1 MLYTRKIFPEIQ
13 EVILRDESIVLTGA
27 RQVGKTSL
35 LLLLKHFLEEQGKS
49 CHYLNLENNDHLKA
63 LNKHPFQLFELI
75 PESKVKQYVCIDEIQ
90 YLDNPTNFLK
100 LLYDEKRSEVKVIA
114 SGSSS
119 FYIDKKFKD
128 SLVGR
133 KFLFEVQSLD
143 FDEFLIFSGQNDL
156 LGRKKEKLTEY
167 YREKLLTLWAQYARF
182 GGYPKVVLAED
193 NEMRRILLEEI
204 GSSYIKKDIADAG
217 IKSAEKYFSLLKILA
232 AQTGQLVN
240 AQELSNTLGVAR
252 KTVEEYLYV
261 MEKSYQIG
269 LIKPFY
275 KNIRKELTKMPKVY
289 FYDLGLRNFFLN
301 DYDTLSKRGDKGA
314 YVENMAFR
322 ELLRT
327 AKNIDKVR
335 FWRTQDKK
343 EVDFVVG
350 DKAYEI
356 KFNTAKK
363 GDKKSY
369 NAFQALYPN
378 IEFQF
383 LADNEIIKIFY
394 QWKTRKYPGTFWT

>member
-1 MLYTRKIFPEIQ
+1 
-13 EVILRDESIVLTGA
+13 
-27 RQVGKTSL
+27 
-35 LLLLKHFLEEQGKS
+35 
-49 CHYLNLENNDHLKA
+49 
-63 LNKHPFQLFELI
+63 
-75 PESKVKQYVCIDEIQ
+75 
-90 YLDNPTNFLK
+90 
-100 LLYDEKRSEVKVIA
+100 
-114 SGSSS
+114 
-119 FYIDKKFKD
+119 
-128 SLVGR
+128 
-133 KFLFEVQSLD
+133 
-143 FDEFLIFSGQNDL
+143 

-394 QWKTRKYPGTFWT
+394 QWRI